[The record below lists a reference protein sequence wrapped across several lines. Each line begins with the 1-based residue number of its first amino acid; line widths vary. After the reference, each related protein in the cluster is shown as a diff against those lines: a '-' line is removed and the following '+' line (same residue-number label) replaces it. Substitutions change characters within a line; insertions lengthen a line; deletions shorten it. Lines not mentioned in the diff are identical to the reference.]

1 MLLAAHCELVWKYLH
16 IGDIFALFILFA
28 KICVIVIAACSV
40 SLICFYRRLIP
51 VREKKNSFERSLRR
65 ACIITRVAAPCRQ
78 AGQGKEK
85 HQSHN
90 LPC

>member
-40 SLICFYRRLIP
+40 SLNLFLPTTDTSAREEEFIRKVSEARLY
-51 VREKKNSFERSLRR
+51 NHTGSGSLSPSR
-65 ACIITRVAAPCRQ
+65 AR
-78 AGQGKEK
+78 
-85 HQSHN
+85 
-90 LPC
+90 